1 MAPSVPS
8 RPHYFGFVAPARN
21 ALGGIALGLGTV
33 LPALGQTSVDEPAIE
48 SVLVTATRAP
58 MDGAELPISWSNITG
73 EDVAFTSLQHSN
85 QLFQRS
91 AGTWISRNNGQE
103 SLISMR
109 SPVFTGPG
117 SCGSF
122 LAAADG
128 IELRAPGFCN
138 VNQLFDVNL
147 AQAGAVEVLRGPAT
161 AVYGS
166 NAMHGVINVLTAT
179 AETSQ
184 NAIRLEG
191 GSRDFYRVLAGIVFP
206 DSDTAL
212 NLQASTYGGYQ
223 DDSGY
228 DQQKFTLRHDRDA
241 GDWSLSGVLAA
252 SNLNQETAGF
262 VQGFEI
268 YEDEAASEE
277 NPNPEAY
284 RDASS
289 VRAHVS
295 ATRQLDDGRSL
306 TLTPYLRYN
315 EMEFLQ
321 HFFPWQS
328 RERNGHRSIGLQS
341 AYRGSSDTLDW
352 VVGADIDATT
362 GWLIEDQAEPFSPN
376 FPQGIHYDYEVDALV
391 LGAFV
396 QGGVDLGSAWRFD
409 GGLRVDETRYD
420 YDNQTGDGDACDP
433 SATACRFF
441 RPADRDD
448 NFTNWSGNLGLS
460 YDLNFARVYTRV
472 ARGFRAPQT
481 AELYRL
487 QAGQAVADL
496 DSEQMDSVEV
506 GLRGV
511 VGGSLS
517 YAINA
522 FWMTKDNVI
531 FQDSDRQNVSGAST
545 DHDGVEIEVSW
556 RISDVWYAEFAGS
569 YADHRYASP
578 IDLRG
583 AQGDIEGNLI
593 DTAPRHFGSARIGA
607 DTFLGSQPVRAEL
620 EFIWLDEYFLD
631 PSNTATYEGHELL
644 NLRVDWSF
652 SRRFKGSLVATNLT
666 DERYAERADF
676 AFGNYRYFVGEP
688 RSAVLGVSFA
698 LN

>member
-1 MAPSVPS
+1 M
-8 RPHYFGFVAPARN
+8 
-21 ALGGIALGLGTV
+21 
-33 LPALGQTSVDEPAIE
+33 
-48 SVLVTATRAP
+48 LVTATRAP
-58 MDGAELPISWSNITG
+58 IDGAALPISWSSISGN
-73 EDVAFTSLQHSN
+73 DVAFTSLQHSN

-122 LAAADG
+122 LTAADG

-138 VNQLFDVNL
+138 VNQLFDANL

-166 NAMHGVINVLTAT
+166 NAMHGVINAITAS

-184 NAIRLEG
+184 NAVRVES
-191 GSRDFYRVLAGIVFP
+191 GSRDFYRLLAGIVFP
-206 DSDTAL
+206 DSGTAL
-212 NLQASTYGGYQ
+212 NVQASTYGGYQ
-223 DDSGY
+223 DNSGY
-228 DQQKFTLRHDRDA
+228 DQQKFTLRRDLEL
-241 GDWSLSGVLAA
+241 GDWSLSGVLAG

-262 VQGFEI
+262 VQGFEV
-268 YEDEAASEE
+268 YEDEDASEE

-289 VRAHVS
+289 FRGHVS
-295 ATRQLDDGRSL
+295 ATRELDNGRSL
-306 TLTPYLRYN
+306 TITPYFRQN
-315 EMEFLQ
+315 WMEFLQ

-328 RERNGHRSIGLQS
+328 RERNGHSSIGLQT
-341 AYRGSSDTLDW
+341 AYRGNSETIDW
-352 VVGADIDATT
+352 VVGADVDATS
-362 GWLIEDQAEPFSPN
+362 GWLKEDQAEPFSPN
-376 FPQGIHYDYEVDALV
+376 LPQGVHYDYEVDALV
-391 LGAFV
+391 LGGFV
-396 QGGVDLGSAWRFD
+396 QAGVDLGSRWRLD
-409 GGLRVDETRYD
+409 GGLRLDETRYD
-420 YDNQTGDGDACDP
+420 YDNRTGDGDACEP
-433 SATACRFF
+433 TATACRFF
-441 RPADRDD
+441 RPADRED

-460 YDLNFARVYTRV
+460 YDLGPARVYTRV

-487 QAGQAVADL
+487 QAGQQVADL

-506 GLRGV
+506 GIRGSM
-511 VGGSLS
+511 GGRLQ
-517 YAINA
+517 YAVNA
-522 FWMTKDNVI
+522 FWMSKDDVI

-545 DHDGVEIEVSW
+545 DHEGVELELTWQIN
-556 RISDVWYAEFAGS
+556 DVWYAELAGS
-569 YADHRYASP
+569 YADHRYASA

-583 AQGDIEGNLI
+583 VQGDIEGNII
-593 DTAPRHFGSARIGA
+593 DTAPKHFGSARVGA
-607 DTFLGSQPVRAEL
+607 DTFIAQRPVRAEL
-620 EFIWLDEYFLD
+620 EFIWLDEYYLN
-631 PSNTATYEGHELL
+631 PNNTATYAGHELL

-652 SRRFKGSLVATNLT
+652 SERLKASLVATNLT

-688 RSAVLGVSFA
+688 LSAVVGISYA
-698 LN
+698 LD

>member
-1 MAPSVPS
+1 MKPFRLACTWFFMAQAPLI
-8 RPHYFGFVAPARN
+8 VAQDGMAEQR
-21 ALGGIALGLGTV
+21 
-33 LPALGQTSVDEPAIE
+33 IE
-48 SVLVTATRAP
+48 SVIVTATRAP
-58 MDGAELPISWSNITG
+58 IDGSQLPISWSSISGT
-73 EDVAFTSLQHSN
+73 DVAFTSLQHSN

-122 LAAADG
+122 LTAADG

-138 VNQLFDVNL
+138 VNQLFDANL

-166 NAMHGVINVLTAT
+166 NAMHGVINSITAS

-184 NAIRLEG
+184 NAIRVES
-191 GSRDFYRVLAGIVFP
+191 GSRDFYRLLAGIALP
-206 DSDTAL
+206 DSGTAL
-212 NLQASTYGGYQ
+212 NVQASTYGGYQ
-223 DDSGY
+223 DNSGY
-228 DQQKFTLRHDRDA
+228 DQQKFTLRQDREV
-241 GDWSLSGVLAA
+241 GEWSLSGVVAG

-268 YEDEAASEE
+268 YEDEDASEE

-289 VRAHVS
+289 IRAHLS
-295 ATRQLDDGRSL
+295 ATRELDNGRSF
-306 TLTPYLRYN
+306 TITPYLRHN
-315 EMEFLQ
+315 RMEFLQ

-328 RERNGHRSIGLQS
+328 RERNGHRSIGLQT
-341 AYRGSSDTLDW
+341 AYRGDSENVDW
-352 VVGADIDATT
+352 VIGADLDATS
-362 GWLIEDQAEPFSPN
+362 GWLKEDQAEPFSPN
-376 FPQGIHYDYEVDALV
+376 LPQGVHYDYEVDALV
-391 LGAFV
+391 VGGFV
-396 QGGVDLGSAWRFD
+396 QGGINLSSRWRLD

-420 YDNQTGDGDACDP
+420 YDNQTGDGDACEP
-433 SATACRFF
+433 AATACRFF
-441 RPADRDD
+441 RPSDRED

-460 YDLNFARVYTRV
+460 YDLGSALVYTRI
-472 ARGFRAPQT
+472 ARGYRAPQT

-487 QAGQAVADL
+487 QAGQQVADL
-496 DSEQMDSVEV
+496 DSEQMDSFELGVRGELGV
-506 GLRGV
+506 GLQ
-511 VGGSLS
+511 
-517 YAINA
+517 YAVNA
-522 FWMTKDNVI
+522 FWMSKDDVI

-545 DHDGVEIEVSW
+545 DHEGVELELSW
-556 RISDVWYAEFAGS
+556 RINDVWYAELAGS

-583 AQGDIEGNLI
+583 VQGDIEGNII
-593 DTAPRHFGSARIGA
+593 DTAPRHFGSARVGA
-607 DTFLGSQPVRAEL
+607 NTFIAARPLRAEL
-620 EFIWLDEYFLD
+620 ELIWLDEYYLN
-631 PSNTATYEGHELL
+631 PENTASYGGHELL
-644 NLRVDWSF
+644 NLRVDWSI
-652 SRRFKGSLVATNLT
+652 SQRLKASLVATNLT

-688 RSAVLGVSFA
+688 LSAVVGIAYA
-698 LN
+698 LD

>member
-1 MAPSVPS
+1 MS
-8 RPHYFGFVAPARN
+8 RHNRPDARYIVT
-21 ALGGIALGLGTV
+21 ALALLVTARTTPGL
-33 LPALGQTSVDEPAIE
+33 AQTAVDEPRIE

-58 MDGAELPISWSNITG
+58 VDGSALPVSWSSVASR
-73 EDVAFTSLQHSN
+73 DVAFTSLQHSN
-85 QLFQRS
+85 QLFQRT

-109 SPVFTGPG
+109 SPVLTGPG

-122 LAAADG
+122 LTAADG

-166 NAMHGVINVLTAT
+166 NAMHGVINAITAS
-179 AETSQ
+179 ADTSQ
-184 NAIRLEG
+184 NAIRVES
-191 GSRDFYRVLAGIVFP
+191 GSRDFYRLLAGVVLP
-206 DSDTAL
+206 DAGTAI
-212 NLQASTYGGYQ
+212 NVQASTYGGYQ

-228 DQQKFTLRHDRDA
+228 DQQKFTLRQDREV
-241 GDWSLSGVLAA
+241 GDWSLTGVLAG

-268 YEDEAASEE
+268 YEDEDASRE

-289 VRAHVS
+289 LRAHVS
-295 ATRQLDDGRSL
+295 ATRELARGRSL

-321 HFFPWQS
+321 HFFPWKS
-328 RERNGHRSIGLQS
+328 RERNGHRSVGVQT
-341 AYRGSSDTLDW
+341 AYRGGSDTMDW
-352 VVGADIDATT
+352 MLGADADLTS

-376 FPQGIHYDYEVDALV
+376 LPQGVHYDYDVEAVV
-391 LGAFV
+391 LGAFA
-396 QGGVDLGSAWRFD
+396 QGGVNLGSRWRLD
-409 GGLRVDETRYD
+409 GGLRLEETRYD
-420 YDNQTGDGDACDP
+420 YDNRTGDGDACEP
-433 SATACRFF
+433 TASACRFF
-441 RPADRDD
+441 RPADRED
-448 NFTNWSGNLGLS
+448 NFSNWSGNLGLS
-460 YDLNFARVYTRV
+460 YDLGTARVYTRI

-487 QAGQAVADL
+487 QAGQQVADL
-496 DSEQMDSVEV
+496 DSERMDSVEI
-506 GLRGV
+506 GLRGEL
-511 VGGSLS
+511 GGSLR
-517 YAINA
+517 YAVNA
-522 FWMTKDNVI
+522 YWMAKDNVI

-545 DHDGVEIEVSW
+545 DHDGVELEVTW
-556 RISDVWYAEFAGS
+556 QIDDTWYAELAGS

-583 AQGDIEGNLI
+583 VRGDIEGNVI
-593 DTAPRHFGSARIGA
+593 DTAPRHFGSARVGA
-607 DTFLGSQPVRAEL
+607 DTRLATRALRAEL
-620 EFIWLDEYFLD
+620 EFIWLDEYYLD
-631 PSNTATYEGHELL
+631 PGNTATYAGHELL
-644 NLRVDWSF
+644 NLRVDWTISE
-652 SRRFKGSLVATNLT
+652 RFKASLVATNLT

-688 RSAVLGVSFA
+688 LSAVVGISYA
-698 LN
+698 LR